1 MNSVSE
7 KIDERILRLLG
18 LEDVF
23 DIDYDTYFNLIRE
36 AIVLGANKL
45 PQEELAVLANER
57 KRIRGKT
64 GRFRLKKEKITADK
78 IATTKFLKPSK
89 KSISLAPPSS
99 KQDDVGS
106 LSIGKQLESISK
118 TLSAFLKFRKK
129 SKEEDRK
136 DTESQKRGKREEGLE
151 GLKNGMSAVAGA
163 AKKMLAPFQS
173 IIDRIWKFIFF
184 TLLGRAF
191 TQLMDWLGDPAN
203 KKKIDVLSRFLKD
216 WWPTLLG
223 AAVLFFTPFGA
234 FVRKTLGLVGSL
246 TGKLVKAI
254 PGIAT
259 AVKSLG
265 VFAAGHPLLTI
276 GAITGVSAAAGYLGE
291 KKRMEDIAAKQGTI
305 IPPRGKESGILNMI
319 GEGFRSVG
327 QIGASGIT
335 GLAAGGMIP
344 RFSAGG
350 LNSFGTGYDGIDGS
364 TGQKVSGFGADT
376 QMIVAQPGEIVM
388 NKKTVDAVGSDTLLG
403 LNRQYGGPG
412 ANKPKMGKLYNTG
425 GIVGMQGGGQP
436 SGGGLLNQLGR
447 FLPGTGTVMA
457 PRSGGPTDRQGV
469 RQTQAG
475 FQNKLLGI
483 NLGGASFPRG
493 SRGQYTDQEN
503 SRYYQQSGRYFIP
516 TDFGSDRLPG
526 IHGLY
531 TPPGRTPRASSTTST
546 KPRPTITSQATGL
559 ANRLSAQGQQK
570 QDILNQQLGRN
581 DKTMTWGQSHQI
593 LGNQLGW
600 STQAEQI
607 KKAQEQGLLK
617 KQGGGIIP
625 EGPFTPLP
633 SPGYVRPQGSFI
645 PKPILR
651 LPGPMPGTTVPFG
664 YDPFRGLQGGGLI
677 KENTGRNIRGATA
690 DRQLAALQPG
700 EYVLPVD
707 TVNRLGTSLIDKL
720 VAMTDGNSNSAKL
733 GQRNI
738 NKPKITPLPRSG
750 MGGMMTLPPINQGAS
765 GSGVGGSPAGSDIP
779 KFMAS
784 SPSGMDE
791 RIMNA
796 TIYGIV

>member
-1 MNSVSE
+1 
-7 KIDERILRLLG
+7 
-18 LEDVF
+18 
-23 DIDYDTYFNLIRE
+23 
-36 AIVLGANKL
+36 
-45 PQEELAVLANER
+45 
-57 KRIRGKT
+57 
-64 GRFRLKKEKITADK
+64 
-78 IATTKFLKPSK
+78 
-89 KSISLAPPSS
+89 
-99 KQDDVGS
+99 
-106 LSIGKQLESISK
+106 
-118 TLSAFLKFRKK
+118 
-129 SKEEDRK
+129 
-136 DTESQKRGKREEGLE
+136 
-151 GLKNGMSAVAGA
+151 
-163 AKKMLAPFQS
+163 
-173 IIDRIWKFIFF
+173 
-184 TLLGRAF
+184 
-191 TQLMDWLGDPAN
+191 
-203 KKKIDVLSRFLKD
+203 
-216 WWPTLLG
+216 
-223 AAVLFFTPFGA
+223 
-234 FVRKTLGLVGSL
+234 
-246 TGKLVKAI
+246 
-254 PGIAT
+254 
-259 AVKSLG
+259 
-265 VFAAGHPLLTI
+265 
-276 GAITGVSAAAGYLGE
+276 
-291 KKRMEDIAAKQGTI
+291 
-305 IPPRGKESGILNMI
+305 
-319 GEGFRSVG
+319 
-327 QIGASGIT
+327 
-335 GLAAGGMIP
+335 
-344 RFSAGG
+344 
-350 LNSFGTGYDGIDGS
+350 
-364 TGQKVSGFGADT
+364 
-376 QMIVAQPGEIVM
+376 
-388 NKKTVDAVGSDTLLG
+388 
-403 LNRQYGGPG
+403 
-412 ANKPKMGKLYNTG
+412 
-425 GIVGMQGGGQP
+425 MQGGGQP

-531 TPPGRTPRASSTTST
+531 TPPGRKPRASSTTST

-559 ANRLSAQGQQK
+559 AARLSAQGQQK

-600 STQAEQI
+600 STQSEQI
-607 KKAQEQGLLK
+607 KKVQEQGLLK